1 MNEPKKTYT
10 SDDHLRGIY
19 FSLKDIHKLLEK
31 LIYLVSQSKF

>member
-10 SDDHLRGIY
+10 ADDHLRGIY

-31 LIYLVSQSKF
+31 IIELASQPKF